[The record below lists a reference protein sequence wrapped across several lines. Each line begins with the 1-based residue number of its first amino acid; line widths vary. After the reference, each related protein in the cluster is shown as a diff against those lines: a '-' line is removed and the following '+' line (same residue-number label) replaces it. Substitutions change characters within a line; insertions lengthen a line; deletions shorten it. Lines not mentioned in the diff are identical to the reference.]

1 MSVSVRSAL
10 FPGPTVN
17 TRRYVCVSQ
26 VPSGRRQLQND
37 TLATGLPVAVLSEK
51 THDVL
56 IKMTVAFPVWYY
68 TYRLRGR
75 AATLLGQNRSLRV
88 ALVVLEPKRTR
99 ESGVAE
105 LKTVAMFR
113 THLWWSL
120 RTLYL
125 LACQVRVTV
134 GDSGLCCCVCVTSF
148 ER

>member
-68 TYRLRGR
+68 TYRLRSG
-75 AATLLGQNRSLRV
+75 AATVLDKIAVYASHLLFWNPSVPVNQASL
-88 ALVVLEPKRTR
+88 
-99 ESGVAE
+99 S
-105 LKTVAMFR
+105 
-113 THLWWSL
+113 
-120 RTLYL
+120 
-125 LACQVRVTV
+125 
-134 GDSGLCCCVCVTSF
+134 
-148 ER
+148 